1 VTARVRHTGTLLATA
16 LAALV
21 AFGPPTVAANPE
33 PTPIVVGIVLR
44 EVGPAFAVIQDPAT
58 SKAGFYHIGA
68 SIHGAIVTEILAD
81 RVILASGDQRT
92 QLRLATPV
100 GGTASTAPG
109 SGPMSPV
116 PTGPRPAAR
125 TSGPTAESSPSPYAG
140 IATVTGAA
148 GGSVVDSGGAGGG
161 SQTPMGIAPQ
171 AGGPEAGSTG
181 SQAGVNATLTL
192 VGQLHDGGSLQ
203 AAQFST
209 TSLRDLLIL
218 MRYTGASSSQRQRLE
233 IYAPDGSLYQR
244 LAGAVAPSTQRLL
257 PVGGTWITEHGLF
270 GNWRVDVYLDRETS
284 PIVSG
289 AFTLT
294 P

>member
-1 VTARVRHTGTLLATA
+1 VTARLRHTGTLLATA

-21 AFGPPTVAANPE
+21 ALGAPSVAANPE

-58 SKAGFYHIGA
+58 SKAGFYQIGA

-109 SGPMSPV
+109 SGPVSPV
-116 PTGPRPAAR
+116 AAGPRPAAR

-140 IATVTGAA
+140 IATVTGSA
-148 GGSVVDSGGAGGG
+148 GGSAVDRGGAGGG
-161 SQTPMGIAPQ
+161 SQPMGIASQ
-171 AGGPEAGSTG
+171 AGGPEASSTG

-203 AAQFST
+203 AAQFSA

-244 LAGAVAPSTQRLL
+244 LSGAVAPSTQRLL

-284 PIVSG
+284 PIVSS